1 MSTNEI
7 TGDKQQTKPVT
18 DAYRENYDKIFGKKK
33 CQDTLNTNHAQ
44 AVVAE
49 TTLQST
55 PTTST
60 ASVVGTCCF
69 TTTTQE
75 DSTIPKIQIR
85 NLSLSQKT

>member
-7 TGDKQQTKPVT
+7 TGDKQQTKPPS
-18 DAYRENYDKIFGKKK
+18 DLYRENYDSIFSKKK
-33 CQDTLNTNHAQ
+33 CRPTLNTNHVQ
-44 AVVAE
+44 AVEAE

-55 PTTST
+55 PITNT

-75 DSTIPKIQIR
+75 GSTIPKIQIR
-85 NLSLSQKT
+85 NLYLSQKT

>member
-18 DAYRENYDKIFGKKK
+18 NAYRENYDSIFGKKK
-33 CQDTLNTNHAQ
+33 CQDTLNTNPVQ
-44 AVVAE
+44 AVEAE

-60 ASVVGTCCF
+60 ASDVGTCCS

-75 DSTIPKIQIR
+75 GSTIPKIQIR

>member
-7 TGDKQQTKPVT
+7 TGDKQQTKPAT

-33 CQDTLNTNHAQ
+33 CQGTLNTNPAQ

-60 ASVVGTCCF
+60 ASDVGTCCSTP
-69 TTTTQE
+69 TTTDE
-75 DSTIPKIQIR
+75 SKMSKNQIKR
-85 NLSLSQKT
+85 LSLSQKT